1 MRGNIT
7 RRGKSSWR
15 LKFDLGRDPVT
26 GERLTRF
33 VTVRGKRQD
42 AEKELTRL
50 LSSAENGTLVEPS
63 KTTVADTLR
72 SWLDGPHGLAA
83 KTAERYGEL
92 ADRQII
98 PHLGN
103 IALQK
108 LKPAQIQDWHSK
120 LLKAGGKDGRALSAR
135 TVGHAHRVLHRA
147 LERAL
152 KAELVSRNVAHAI
165 TPPKVEAV
173 EVEALS
179 GEQVSAV
186 LAALAGHWL
195 EPIALV
201 ALATGMRRGEIL
213 ALRWSDIDFK
223 ANSLRVE
230 RSLEETRAGLRF
242 KSPKTRKGRR
252 TISLPSSVIEPLSRA
267 RKAQLETRLALG
279 LGKPDAETL
288 VFSLADGSPRSPD
301 NLSRDWRM
309 AVKALKLP
317 TVMFHALRHSH
328 ASALIAKGLDVLT
341 VSRRLGHGSA
351 AVTLNVYAHMF
362 EKTDEQA
369 AAAIDAALRTPP
381 ER

>member
-1 MRGNIT
+1 MRGHIQ
-7 RRGKSSWR
+7 RRGKYSWR

-26 GERLTRF
+26 GARLTRF

-42 AEKELTRL
+42 AERELTRL
-50 LSSAENGTLVEPS
+50 LSAAENGTLVEPA

-72 SWLDGPHGLAA
+72 AWLDGPHGLAA

-108 LKPAQIQDWHSK
+108 LKPAQIQDWHAK

-152 KAELVSRNVAHAI
+152 KAELVSRNVAHAM

-179 GEQVSAV
+179 GEQVTAV
-186 LAALAGHWL
+186 LTALAGHWL
-195 EPIALV
+195 EPIALM

-223 ANSLRVE
+223 SNTVRVE

-252 TISLPSSVIEPLSRA
+252 TISLPSSVIEPLLRA
-267 RKAQLETRLALG
+267 RKSQLETRLALG
-279 LGKPDAETL
+279 LGKPDHETL
-288 VFSLADGSPRSPD
+288 VFSLPDGSPRSPD

-317 TVMFHALRHSH
+317 SVMFHALRHSH